1 MKTLNMIRTSMLMLL
16 TGVMSVGF
24 VACSDDDEPDDAT
37 VGIVNPSNV
46 FTGDRPKSVS
56 GVSIAYNAEGLA
68 AEMITGS
75 KRITFEYHNVTRA
88 VNKQH
93 YVKMTVV
100 DEEYDGKFI
109 FDMELNE
116 KGFVKYCEQTEPD
129 GDIETWDFGYTA
141 EGNLNYMK
149 RSEGGNEVT
158 NMVYENG
165 NIIKTSMASEE
176 DSDVKHEYTISYTS
190 DSVETPIENKGCLM
204 LFDTTFG
211 VDMDEMKYAYYA
223 GLLGKATKHLPVKNN
238 EDEFVWTLNN
248 DGYPIEMNL
257 ESMYEDD
264 TFTFEW

>member
-1 MKTLNMIRTSMLMLL
+1 
-16 TGVMSVGF
+16 
-24 VACSDDDEPDDAT
+24 
-37 VGIVNPSNV
+37 
-46 FTGDRPKSVS
+46 
-56 GVSIAYNAEGLA
+56 
-68 AEMITGS
+68 
-75 KRITFEYHNVTRA
+75 
-88 VNKQH
+88 
-93 YVKMTVV
+93 
-100 DEEYDGKFI
+100 
-109 FDMELNE
+109 
-116 KGFVKYCEQTEPD
+116 
-129 GDIETWDFGYTA
+129 
-141 EGNLNYMK
+141 
-149 RSEGGNEVT
+149 
-158 NMVYENG
+158 
-165 NIIKTSMASEE
+165 MASEE